1 MDRKWSGMERM
12 RERMERR
19 PYGGGLALGVWQ
31 QEEDTVQDTVIE
43 GSEPKISLTL
53 TFYVN
58 DNVAS
63 T

>member
-1 MDRKWSGMERM
+1 
-12 RERMERR
+12 MERR

-31 QEEDTVQDTVIE
+31 QEEDMVQDTVVE
-43 GSEPKISLTL
+43 GPEPKISLTL
-53 TFYVN
+53 TFYAN